1 MNVSTLNTKRGRIG
15 LKWTK
20 RLPKRKISTL
30 LYIQLESSI
39 NELELEE
46 IA

>member
-15 LKWTK
+15 LKWTN